1 MLFTHTLF
9 WSDPMNKL
17 FERIHAPLAVLSIMS
32 IPHLIYAVSHWYT
45 IPLHEGIAIGPIDPD
60 SWLRLTLVRQ
70 WLTSGDWYNHTVP
83 HANTPFTEPI
93 SPWTRPLDV
102 IIAALVKLQP
112 DTVELNLRLMRA
124 ALLLPWIWMTL
135 LLGGIFRILR
145 QIAPAPVSYLVAVLF
160 VALNPMV
167 WNYFGLANADH
178 HAPLAVLFMWSIG
191 GILHPSPSKRSM
203 VITGMLFGLQL
214 WISMEATILICIVY
228 LRYGLHW
235 SNGKQA
241 AAEYLAVLSSSV
253 AFTSL
258 VALMV
263 ERPKEEWFT
272 PIYDANSVVYVTL
285 MTLLAILAW
294 QIKLTRATHPFT
306 KMITAIVCSSALI
319 GFFFALFPK
328 AIRGPLTDVTPFVL
342 HDLLPHISE
351 VRPLY
356 TDAPLNIVASCFQPL
371 LVLIILLAAWK
382 FPRYSLFK
390 SRQVAD
396 LAFFSL
402 ALFILFVSQRRW
414 CYYSYPFLALT
425 IAPFLAALFEPEHPV
440 FAGKWPATTMVG
452 LSETSQA
459 LRRSP
464 IAFLALGLPVALM
477 HFNSALD
484 KRYGNAE
491 VRLEKDRRNGCYDQL
506 RIALRSGALIRIH
519 NKESLSILAPT
530 DLGTEIL
537 FFTNHR
543 IVASNY
549 HREGD
554 AIEYVWGANT
564 ITNKRA
570 LREYLEKRGIEMLL
584 ICPELEHP
592 SNSVLQGI
600 AAGEVPPRWLEPVD
614 ISLSPTPAQAKEEAQ
629 SSSSLLQAIPRFLF
643 VKAD

>member
-1 MLFTHTLF
+1 
-9 WSDPMNKL
+9 
-17 FERIHAPLAVLSIMS
+17 MS

-45 IPLHEGIAIGPIDPD
+45 IPLHEGIPIGPIDPD

-93 SPWTRPLDV
+93 SPWARPLDV
-102 IIAALVKLQP
+102 VIAALVKLQP

-135 LLGGIFRILR
+135 LLAGILRILH
-145 QIAPAPVSYLVAVLF
+145 QIAPAPVSYLIAVLF

-167 WNYFGLANADH
+167 WNYFSLANADH
-178 HAPLAVLFMWSIG
+178 HAPLAVLFMWGIG
-191 GILHPSPSKRSM
+191 GILHPSPSNRSM

-214 WISMEATILICIVY
+214 WISMEATILIVIVY
-228 LRYGLHW
+228 LRYGLLW
-235 SNGKQA
+235 LNGKQA
-241 AAEYLAVLSSSV
+241 AAKCLAVLSSSV

-258 VALMV
+258 AALMV

-272 PIYDANSVVYVTL
+272 PVYDANSLVYVTL
-285 MTLLAILAW
+285 MTLMALLAW
-294 QIKLTRATHPFT
+294 QIKLTRATHLFT
-306 KMITAIVCSSALI
+306 KMITTIVGASALI
-319 GFFFALFPK
+319 GVFFALFPK
-328 AIRGPLTDVTPFVL
+328 AIRGPLADVTPFVI
-342 HDLLPHISE
+342 HDLLPHITE

-356 TDAPLNIVASCFQPL
+356 TDAPVNIVASCFQPL
-371 LVLIILLAAWK
+371 LVLVILLTAWK

-390 SRQVAD
+390 SGQVAD
-396 LAFFSL
+396 LAFFSF

-414 CYYSYPFLALT
+414 CYYTYPFLVLT
-425 IAPFLAALFEPEHPV
+425 IAPFLASLFEPKHPV
-440 FAGKWPATTMVG
+440 FAGTWPAASLVG
-452 LSETSQA
+452 LSETRQA
-459 LRRSP
+459 LRRLP
-464 IAFLALGLPVALM
+464 ITLLALGLPVALM
-477 HFNSALD
+477 LFNVALD

-491 VRLEKDRRNGCYDQL
+491 AQLEKDRHNVCYDQL
-506 RIALRSGALIRIH
+506 RIALRSGALNRIH
-519 NKESLSILAPT
+519 NENSLSILAPT
-530 DLGTEIL
+530 DLGIEIL

-554 AIEYVWGANT
+554 AIEYVWSANK
-564 ITNKRA
+564 ITNETA

-584 ICPELEHP
+584 ICPELEHQ

-600 AAGEVPPRWLEPVD
+600 AMGDVPPKWLESVD
-614 ISLSPTPAQAKEEAQ
+614 ISLPPIPSQAKEEAQ
-629 SSSSLLQAIPRFLF
+629 SSPSLLQATPRFLF

>member
-1 MLFTHTLF
+1 
-9 WSDPMNKL
+9 MNKL
-17 FERIHAPLAVLSIMS
+17 LERIPAPLAVLPIMS

-93 SPWTRPLDV
+93 SPWARPLDV
-102 IIAALVKLQP
+102 VIAALVKLQP
-112 DTVELNLRLMRA
+112 DRVELNLRLMRA

-135 LLGGIFRILR
+135 LLAGIFRILS
-145 QIAPAPVSYLVAVLF
+145 QIAPATVTYLIAVLF

-178 HAPLAVLFMWSIG
+178 HAPLAVLFIWAIG

-203 VITGMLFGLQL
+203 VITGMLLGIQL
-214 WISMEATILICIVY
+214 WMSVEATILICIIY

-235 SNGKQA
+235 LNGKQA
-241 AAEYLAVLSSSV
+241 AAKCLAVLSSSV

-258 VALMV
+258 AALML
-263 ERPKEEWFT
+263 ERPREEWFT
-272 PIYDANSVVYVTL
+272 PVYDANSSVYVTL
-285 MTLLAILAW
+285 MTLMALLAW
-294 QIKLTRATHPFT
+294 QIRLTRATHPFT
-306 KMITAIVCSSALI
+306 KMVTAIICSSALI
-319 GFFFALFPK
+319 VFFFALFPK
-328 AIRGPLTDVTPFVL
+328 AIRGPLTDVTPFVF
-342 HDLLPHISE
+342 HDFLPRITE

-356 TDAPLNIVASCFQPL
+356 TDVPLNIVASCFQPL
-371 LVLIILLAAWK
+371 LVLIILWTAWK
-382 FPRYSLFK
+382 FPRYSIFK
-390 SRQVAD
+390 SGQVAD
-396 LAFFSL
+396 LAFFSF

-414 CYYSYPFLALT
+414 CYYTYPFLALT
-425 IAPFLAALFEPEHPV
+425 IAPFLAALFEPKHPV
-440 FAGKWPATTMVG
+440 FAGKWPAASLVG
-452 LSETSQA
+452 LSETRQA
-459 LRRSP
+459 LRRLP
-464 IAFLALGLPVALM
+464 ITLLALGLPAALM
-477 HFNSALD
+477 LFNIALD

-491 VRLEKDRRNGCYDQL
+491 ARSEKDRHNFCYDRL
-506 RIALRSGALIRIH
+506 RIALRSGALNRVH
-519 NKESLSILAPT
+519 NNDSLSILAPT
-530 DLGTEIL
+530 DLGIEIL

-554 AIEYVWGANT
+554 AIEYVWSANKIANET
-564 ITNKRA
+564 A

-600 AAGEVPPRWLEPVD
+600 ATGDAPPSWLESVD
-614 ISLSPTPAQAKEEAQ
+614 ISLPLSPAQAKEEAQ
-629 SSSSLLQAIPRFLF
+629 SSPSLLQATPRFMF

>member
-1 MLFTHTLF
+1 MLFANRLF
-9 WSDPMNKL
+9 WSDPMDKL
-17 FERIHAPLAVLSIMS
+17 FARIPAPLAILAIIS

-45 IPLHEGIAIGPIDPD
+45 IPLHEGITIGPTDPD

-70 WLTSGDWYNHTVP
+70 WLTTGDWYNHTVP

-93 SPWTRPLDV
+93 SPWARPLDV

-135 LLGGIFRILR
+135 LLAGIFRILR
-145 QIAPAPVSYLVAVLF
+145 QIAPAPVSYLIAVLF

-178 HAPLAVLFMWSIG
+178 HAPLAVLFVWSIG
-191 GILHPSPSKRSM
+191 GILHPSPSNRSM
-203 VITGMLFGLQL
+203 VITGILFGLQL
-214 WISMEATILICIVY
+214 WMSMEATILICIVY
-228 LRYGLHW
+228 LRYGLLW
-235 SNGKQA
+235 LNGKQA
-241 AAEYLAVLSSSV
+241 AAKSLAVLSSSV

-263 ERPKEEWFT
+263 ERPKEQWFT
-272 PIYDANSVVYVTL
+272 PVYDANSSVYVTL
-285 MTLLAILAW
+285 MTLMAMLAW
-294 QIKLTRATHPFT
+294 QIKLTRATHPST
-306 KMITAIVCSSALI
+306 KMLTAIVGSSVTI
-319 GFFFALFPK
+319 GFFFTLFPK

-342 HDLLPHISE
+342 HDLLPHITE

-356 TDAPLNIVASCFQPL
+356 TDAPLNIVALCFQPL
-371 LVLIILLAAWK
+371 LVIIILLTAWK

-390 SRQVAD
+390 SRHVAD
-396 LAFFSL
+396 LAFFSF

-414 CYYSYPFLALT
+414 CYYAYPFLVLS
-425 IAPFLAALFEPEHPV
+425 IAPFLAALFEPKHPV

-452 LSETSQA
+452 LSETRQA
-459 LRRSP
+459 LRRFP
-464 IAFLALGLPVALM
+464 IALLALGLPVALM
-477 HFNSALD
+477 FFNFVLD
-484 KRYGNAE
+484 KHYGNAE
-491 VRLEKDRRNGCYDQL
+491 ARSEKDRHNVCYDQL
-506 RIALRSGALIRIH
+506 RIALRSGALNRIH
-519 NKESLSILAPT
+519 NGDSLSILAPT
-530 DLGTEIL
+530 DLGIEIL

-554 AIEYVWGANT
+554 AIEYAWGANK
-564 ITNKRA
+564 ITDKTA
-570 LREYLEKRGIEMLL
+570 LREYLEKRNIEVLL
-584 ICPELEHP
+584 ICPELEYP

-600 AAGEVPPRWLEPVD
+600 ATGDVPPKWLEPID
-614 ISLSPTPAQAKEEAQ
+614 ISLPTTPTQANEREHSSPSLHQAP
-629 SSSSLLQAIPRFLF
+629 PRFLF